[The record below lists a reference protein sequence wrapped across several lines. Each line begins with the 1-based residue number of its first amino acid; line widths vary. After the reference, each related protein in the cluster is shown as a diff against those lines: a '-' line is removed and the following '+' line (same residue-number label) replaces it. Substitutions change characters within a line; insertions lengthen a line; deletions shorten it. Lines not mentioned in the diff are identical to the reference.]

1 MTSSSARR
9 LRHARRVIPG
19 EQAGALS
26 VPSLVAPAD
35 DPLSPPDRAT
45 GEPRHPDPFDEA
57 CRRAFDEGYRAAL
70 EAATRQGEERKAA
83 ARKVAEQVAEAALKV
98 AQERQALVD
107 EAVGDAV
114 DLALDLLVVLLG
126 REIDQSASPT
136 RDALVRALSVVPE
149 GDDLVVRMAPGA
161 PLTEEDVRQLAP
173 TARVRLIEDASVEE
187 RGCVVETGRCRIDAQ
202 LSSALERVRRQ
213 LEPLRHACHD
223 TGGDR

>member
-9 LRHARRVIPG
+9 LRHTRRVIPG

-35 DPLSPPDRAT
+35 DPLSPLERAT
-45 GEPRHPDPFDEA
+45 GEPGRPEVFDEA
-57 CRRAFDEGYRAAL
+57 CRRAFDEGYRTAL
-70 EAATRQGEERKAA
+70 EAANRQGEERQAA

-107 EAVGDAV
+107 EAVADAV
-114 DLALDLLVVLLG
+114 DLALDLLAVLLG
-126 REIDQSASPT
+126 REIDQSTSPT
-136 RDALVRALSVVPE
+136 RDALVRALSLVPE
-149 GDDLVVRMAPGA
+149 GEDLVVRMAPGT
-161 PLTEEDVRQLAP
+161 PLTEEEVRQLAP

-187 RGCVVETGRCRIDAQ
+187 HGCVVETGRCRIDAQ

-213 LEPLRHACHD
+213 LEPLRHAGHD